1 MATKD
6 SSPKLRKDNLLT
18 GSAWITVSGIV
29 SRALSALYVIPWNIW
44 MGSAAVVASAN
55 ALYGKVYHI
64 YDFFLLVST
73 AGLPSAI
80 SKQISHYNALG
91 EYEAGNQ
98 LFKQAI
104 RVTAIIGVLFG
115 AFMYF
120 GADVV
125 AALFTNSDP
134 RSIPAIRALAIA
146 VLILPTLSIMRGYF
160 QGYGQMGPSAIS
172 MMLEQL
178 ARVAYML
185 AITYIIMQIQRG
197 NYVDAV
203 TKSTF
208 ASFIGAAISVLYL
221 LTCFARQHQHLAEL
235 AHTGSHKIHFTA
247 QDFTKEIFLQAIPFI
262 IIDSAVTIFNLFDQ
276 ATFNPMMQSF
286 LKISQQQLDYYY
298 SLFGFQANKLMMVA
312 VSLAT
317 GIVSSAIPLVASL
330 YTSKDTGKIT
340 QQIINILRL
349 FGFFMLPATLG
360 MWAVS
365 RPLWGAFYGFDQLG
379 IKMLRFSCLVALL
392 IGLFMVL
399 AAILQALYR
408 NNLAIKYLLIG
419 FGFKVIIQWP
429 LVYWLHEYGPL
440 TATVL
445 ALILI
450 CYLMLHRIYCLYPF
464 NLKQLISQNL
474 SKILLAAV
482 IMAMVVWGVDIFLY
496 TVTAKIGRILS
507 AVYLLLE
514 VVIGAGIYGYLTLK
528 FRWLD
533 QNLGLDAQ
541 RWRRWLHLK

>member
-1 MATKD
+1 MSANNKQKVPRQD
-6 SSPKLRKDNLLT
+6 SLLS
-18 GSAWITVSGIV
+18 GSAWITASGIV

-44 MGSAAVVASAN
+44 MGSAVIVASAN

-98 LFKQAI
+98 LFKQALK
-104 RVTAIIGVLFG
+104 VTAIIGIIFG
-115 AFMYF
+115 ALMYF
-120 GADVV
+120 GAGWV

-134 RSIPAIRALAIA
+134 RSIPAIRALAVA

-208 ASFIGAAISVLYL
+208 ASFIGAGISVLYL
-221 LTCFARQHQHLAEL
+221 LTCFARQQQHLKDL
-235 AHTGSHKIHFTA
+235 AASGSHDINFTA
-247 QDFTKEIFLQAIPFI
+247 HDFTKEILLQAIPFI

-286 LKISQQQLDYYY
+286 MQISQQQLDYYY

-317 GIVSSAIPLVASL
+317 GIVSSSIPLVASL
-330 YTSKDTGKIT
+330 YTSKNNQKIT
-340 QQIINILRL
+340 QQIINIIRL

-360 MWAVS
+360 MAAVA
-365 RPLWGAFYGFDQLG
+365 RPLWGAFYGYDRLG
-379 IKMLRFSCLVALL
+379 INMLRFSCIVALL
-392 IGLFMVL
+392 IGFFMVL

-408 NNLAIKYLLIG
+408 NNLAIKYLFIG
-419 FGFKVIIQWP
+419 FGFKVLIQWP
-429 LVYWLHEYGPL
+429 LVYLLQAYGPL

-464 NLKQLISQNL
+464 DLRHLITHDLSQVF
-474 SKILLAAV
+474 LAAV
-482 IMAMVVWGVDIFLY
+482 VMAIVVFGADWLLY
-496 TVTAKIGRILS
+496 ALTAKIGRVLS
-507 AVYLLLE
+507 AAYMLIE
-514 VVIGAGIYGYLTLK
+514 VGLGAAVYGYLTLK
-528 FRWLD
+528 LRLLD
-533 QNLGLDAQ
+533 QSLNIDAN
-541 RWRRWLHLK
+541 RWRKMLHIK